1 MLCTETVEP
10 GALSVLKRLMRMPIL
25 QDFCLVGGTALSLR
39 YGHRK
44 SVDLDLFSTSPF
56 DREVVIEALEKE
68 FGSSFVQIPS
78 KATWAIFGFIDDVK
92 VDLVKFPHAR
102 IADIVVEDDIRM
114 YSDADIAAMKVQA
127 ILGRGKKKDFWD
139 IHELLKH
146 HSLQWVMDRHRE
158 KHPSQL
164 LAISV
169 PNALTWFSDAEES
182 EDPVSLN
189 GLTWSEVKRSI
200 SRMVN
205 SFLQ

>member
-1 MLCTETVEP
+1 
-10 GALSVLKRLMRMPIL
+10 
-25 QDFCLVGGTALSLR
+25 
-39 YGHRK
+39 
-44 SVDLDLFSTSPF
+44 
-56 DREVVIEALEKE
+56 
-68 FGSSFVQIPS
+68 
-78 KATWAIFGFIDDVK
+78 
-92 VDLVKFPHAR
+92 
-102 IADIVVEDDIRM
+102 
-114 YSDADIAAMKVQA
+114 MKVQA

-139 IHELLKH
+139 MHELLKH

-158 KHPSQL
+158 KHPNQL

-189 GLTWSEVKRSI
+189 GLTWFEVKRSI